1 MSKHKKGQGAMGLV
15 ILAVSIIIGVYM
27 IGSIY
32 GSIDQAGMPA
42 SVTAAIDDTLDNG
55 TTPNIN
61 NEMIIINILRATLSA

>member
-1 MSKHKKGQGAMGLV
+1 MGLV

-55 TTPNIN
+55 TTGMTLLGVALIVTAAVF
-61 NEMIIINILRATLSA
+61 ILNVMGSRN